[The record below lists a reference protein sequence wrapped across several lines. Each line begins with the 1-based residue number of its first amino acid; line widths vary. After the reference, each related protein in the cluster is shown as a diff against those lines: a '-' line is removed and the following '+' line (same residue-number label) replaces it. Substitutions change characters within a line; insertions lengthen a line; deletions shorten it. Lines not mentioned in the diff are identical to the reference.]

1 MHPFFGFQNEQYG
14 KVKKIPE
21 RMQEATWS
29 AGSTALKAR
38 PYWVLKEEM
47 PITIDEQGSYWV
59 VDAELLT
66 WILVQGYGQ

>member
-1 MHPFFGFQNEQYG
+1 
-14 KVKKIPE
+14 
-21 RMQEATWS
+21 MQEATWS

-66 WILVQGYGQ
+66 